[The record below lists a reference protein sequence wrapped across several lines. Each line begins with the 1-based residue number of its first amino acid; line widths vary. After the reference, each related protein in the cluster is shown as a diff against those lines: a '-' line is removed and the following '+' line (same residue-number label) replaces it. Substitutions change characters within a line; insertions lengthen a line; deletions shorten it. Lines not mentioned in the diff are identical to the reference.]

1 MFGILATLRFDEIN
15 GLVKNARKNRSTNV
29 YDNEDKLIHITK
41 AFYDEIKAVV
51 SQKRKYIIYSFM
63 I

>member
-15 GLVKNARKNRSTNV
+15 SLVKNARKNMSTNV

-41 AFYDEIKAVV
+41 TFNDEIKAVA
-51 SQKRKYIIYSFM
+51 SQKRKYTIYSFM